1 MTTSIDTN
9 VIVALWW
16 ESDPLNRVAAS
27 LLNQARAQ
35 GNLVVPAPVYA
46 ELMGDPARDE
56 AGLNEFIEDTGILID
71 WFLDERVWREAG
83 RANRGYVQRRRLSR
97 GPVPRPILTDF
108 LIGAHASVRGY
119 PLITFDQRLYKS
131 AFPDLKIIAP

>member
-16 ESDPLNRVAAS
+16 SGDPLNKTAAS

-56 AGLNEFIEDTGILID
+56 AGLNEFLEDTCILID

-97 GPVPRPILTDF
+97 GSLPRHILTDF

-119 PLITFDQRLYKS
+119 PLLTFDQRLYKS
-131 AFPDLKIIAP
+131 AFPELTIMAP

>member
-16 ESDPLNRVAAS
+16 KGDPLNKTAAG
-27 LLNQARAQ
+27 LLNHAGSQ

-56 AGLNEFIEDTGILID
+56 AGLDEFLRDTGIVID
-71 WFLDERVWREAG
+71 WILDEGVWREAG
-83 RANRGYVQRRRLSR
+83 RANRGYIRRRRLTR
-97 GPVPRPILTDF
+97 GSLPRHILTDS
-108 LIGAHASVRGY
+108 LIGAHAFVRGY
-119 PLITFDQRLYKS
+119 ALATFDRRLYAS
-131 AFPDLKIIAP
+131 AFPRLTIISA